1 MTIQSHSKRNSDRY
15 NTSITQSH
23 FSRSMAHDVINQVQL
38 WVGNGFNKSRSEGRS
53 SLKSPEQEMASTNPV
68 GARDQ
73 NKQLLFLTKG

>member
-1 MTIQSHSKRNSDRY
+1 DHT
-15 NTSITQSH
+15 
-23 FSRSMAHDVINQVQL
+23 
-38 WVGNGFNKSRSEGRS
+38 RSEGRS